1 MLEQKLLVR
10 RRMEAS
16 ARLVVREAEERA
28 RRDAQRD
35 AARRAKEQATSAR
48 LAVREAEESA
58 RREAQRD
65 AVRRAKEQARRE
77 AGLAEAKL
85 DARAEARQAEARQ
98 AAATRDGTRRRGLA
112 AGAPRKEGHFCQDR
126 YGDWWE
132 VAGEDQY
139 GIEFCQRCDAQG
151 VAEALELVRLDTE
164 EWRSEMR
171 RRRQGRGAR

>member
-1 MLEQKLLVR
+1 M
-10 RRMEAS
+10 
-16 ARLVVREAEERA
+16 
-28 RRDAQRD
+28 
-35 AARRAKEQATSAR
+35 
-48 LAVREAEESA
+48 REAEESA

-65 AVRRAKEQARRE
+65 AARQAKEQARRE

-164 EWRSEMR
+164 EWKSEMR